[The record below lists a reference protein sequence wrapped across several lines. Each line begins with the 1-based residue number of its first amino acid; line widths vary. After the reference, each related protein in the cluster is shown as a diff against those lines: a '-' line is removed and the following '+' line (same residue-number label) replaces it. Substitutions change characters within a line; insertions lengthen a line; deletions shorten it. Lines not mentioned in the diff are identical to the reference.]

1 MNMVCSKNDVSI
13 GKAAFNQDLFRFE
26 IGISPIF
33 LIFKKKLGLSW
44 GSFFIYLISFQCS
57 SLIFSEKILKPIFL
71 FVYLFFVIFGWFK
84 RKVEQISHI
93 SNIKNY

>member
-1 MNMVCSKNDVSI
+1 MVCSKSDVPVE
-13 GKAAFNQDLFRFE
+13 KAAFNQDLFRFE

-57 SLIFSEKILKPIFL
+57 SLIFSEKILKPIF
-71 FVYLFFVIFGWFK
+71 YLFIYLLLFLVGSNKMLNKYPIFLT
-84 RKVEQISHI
+84 
-93 SNIKNY
+93 